1 MRMRTFGI
9 GTALLLT
16 AGVASA
22 HVNLQP
28 RESAPGATLTYTMR
42 IPTEGT
48 VTTTGVELEIPDQI
62 TVVSIDGPADA
73 YTVKKAGERIVSI
86 AWKTDIPPKQAKTF
100 TFVAKNPSAPSE
112 ISWKAHQSFADG
124 TSYDWVEPAG
134 GKRPAART
142 NVIAASAKPATP
154 ADHEHKP

>member
-1 MRMRTFGI
+1 MRTRILGI
-9 GTALLLT
+9 GAALLVT

-28 RESAPGATLTYTMR
+28 RESAPGATITYTMR

-48 VTTTGVELEIPDQI
+48 ITTTGIELEIPDQI
-62 TVVSIDGPADA
+62 GVVSIDGPADA

-86 AWKTDIPPKQAKTF
+86 TWKTDIPPKQAKSF
-100 TFVAKNPSAPSE
+100 TFVAQNPSTPSE
-112 ISWKAHQSFADG
+112 ISWKAHQHFADG

-134 GKRPAART
+134 SKRPAART
-142 NVIAASAKPATP
+142 NVIAAPDKSAMP
-154 ADHEHKP
+154 ADHKH